1 LKKVQPSS
9 FSLADNLD
17 HFDKMMRISLL
28 SSWMIMKFILP
39 GLLGSDESCV
49 VQAWATAAVTPTK
62 TNFNMKQPVTSFLF
76 RWHQPR
82 KNLPSPRSAS
92 LSSSLENEQLSV
104 PCASSLEQSKNVVDW
119 DWKAL
124 AYQVFENDTTPIL
137 LFDGLCNFCNGGVNL
152 CLDWDQA
159 CYHEDDQL
167 LLKKSGSLSSSQTT
181 TSTKTYTYRYAS
193 LQSRVGQ
200 SLLLQH
206 NKAHDDWSSLVLVQS
221 PSQAYFESDAV
232 LRVAQGLPGLPTPVR
247 WLSLWTRKLIPKPL
261 RDMLYEMVATQ
272 RYRLGGKRDGEEEM
286 STSCRIDWD
295 GTLQQRFVP
304 DPDEDELKR
313 FQIKCTSTTVSTTTE
328 QANGSDKQ

>member
-1 LKKVQPSS
+1 
-9 FSLADNLD
+9 
-17 HFDKMMRISLL
+17 
-28 SSWMIMKFILP
+28 MKFILP
-39 GLLGSDESCV
+39 GIFCSDDSCI
-49 VQAWATAAVTPTK
+49 VQAWGTAAATPTK
-62 TNFNMKQPVTSFLF
+62 KNFNIKQPVTSFLF
-76 RWHQPR
+76 RRQQPR

-92 LSSSLENEQLSV
+92 LSSSLENEQLAV
-104 PCASSLEQSKNVVDW
+104 PRASSLEQSKNVVDW

-159 CYHEDDQL
+159 CYHEDQP
-167 LLKKSGSLSSSQTT
+167 LLKKSSSSSSHATT

-247 WLSLWTRKLIPKPL
+247 WLSFWTRKLIPKPL
-261 RDMLYEMVATQ
+261 RDVLYEMVATQ
-272 RYRLGGKRDGEEEM
+272 RYRLGGKRDGEEET

-313 FQIKCTSTTVSTTTE
+313 FQIKCTSTTASSSSTTE
-328 QANGSDKQ
+328 QVKGIDKQ

>member
-1 LKKVQPSS
+1 
-9 FSLADNLD
+9 
-17 HFDKMMRISLL
+17 MRISLL
-28 SSWMIMKFILP
+28 SSWMIIYAILA
-39 GLLGSDESCV
+39 GLLGSDDSCI
-49 VQAWATAAVTPTK
+49 VQAWATAAAIPKTK
-62 TNFNMKQPVTSFLF
+62 NNYMKQPVTSFLF
-76 RWHQPR
+76 RRQQTR

-104 PCASSLEQSKNVVDW
+104 PRASSLEQSKNVVDW

-159 CYHEDDQL
+159 CYHEDQPL
-167 LLKKSGSLSSSQTT
+167 LQKSGSSSSSQTT

-247 WLSLWTRKLIPKPL
+247 WLSFWTRKLIPKPL
-261 RDMLYEMVATQ
+261 RDVLYEMVATQ

-313 FQIKCTSTTVSTTTE
+313 FQIKCTSTTASPSTVE